1 MQRRY
6 LVGVDG
12 GGTKTIAVAAAT
24 DGTVLA
30 VERGDGINYNTIGM
44 EPARENLKKIL
55 DRLWTGIDGEC
66 LEVTVGM
73 PALDMPADRELT
85 NEFAGDSFDPKL
97 LDLQSD
103 AYVTL
108 AGFTMGQ
115 PGMIVICGTGSILL
129 MVDGQKRQHVRGGW
143 GYLLGDAGSGYAL
156 AVDGLR
162 AAIRDWE
169 NVGEKTAL
177 SEAAMAFFRL
187 SHPRKLID
195 IVYSPGCTQANIA
208 QFGRIVLKCCE
219 GGDKEAVRIARSNMA
234 AIAANA
240 AEMIRRAPEANHVGI
255 WGSVLTNSTCA
266 RQLFSEEL
274 LKRCPEAVI
283 IKPEFPPELGAIIH
297 SVSKRGP
304 IKQEFL
310 NNLKASYAN
319 PNAQ

>member
-1 MQRRY
+1 M
-6 LVGVDG
+6 DG
-12 GGTKTIAVAAAT
+12 GGTKTIAVAAAA

-44 EPARENLKKIL
+44 ERARGNLKEIL
-55 DRLWTGIDGEC
+55 DRLHAGIDGEC
-66 LEVTVGM
+66 EEVTVGM
-73 PALDMPADRELT
+73 PALDMPAGPEVT
-85 NEFAGDSFDPKL
+85 NAFAGDTFDPKL

-103 AYVTL
+103 AYITL

-129 MVDGQKRQHVRGGW
+129 MLDKQKQQHVCGGW

-162 AAIRDWE
+162 AAILDWE
-169 NVGEKTAL
+169 NVGEKTTI
-177 SEAAMAFFRL
+177 SDAAMVHFKL
-187 SHPRKLID
+187 SHPRELID
-195 IVYSPGCTQANIA
+195 IVYSPGCKQSDIA

-219 GGDKEAVRIARSNMA
+219 DGDKEAARIVRSNMA
-234 AIAANA
+234 SIAANA
-240 AEMIRRAPEANHVGI
+240 AEMIHRAPEANHVGI
-255 WGSVLTNSTCA
+255 WGGVLTNSACA

-297 SVSKRGP
+297 SATKRGTVEE
-304 IKQEFL
+304 EFL
-310 NNLKASYAN
+310 RNLKQSYAKW
-319 PNAQ
+319 NA